1 MKYLLIAL
9 LLLTSC
15 TTAKRCTAKFP
26 PQTIT
31 IVKDSIREKITY
43 RDTTIFVTLP
53 AKIVTVKDT
62 VYVKN
67 GVVSFRPVTA
77 ESNLA
82 TASAWISNNNISLTL
97 ADKDTTL
104 IITLSNAL
112 RNAEFW
118 QSKYEKDQ
126 KTVNVPYT
134 PKFWKITGWVGIIT
148 ILLLLLFI
156 GVKLRKVLPI

>member
-9 LLLTSC
+9 LVLTSC
-15 TTAKRCTAKFP
+15 VTQKKCNLRYP

-67 GVVSFRPVTA
+67 GLVSFRPVTA

-82 TASAWISNNNISLTL
+82 TARAWISNNNISLTL

-112 RNAEFW
+112 KNAEFW
-118 QSKYEKDQ
+118 QSKYNNEKH
-126 KTVNVPYT
+126 TVNVPYT
-134 PKFWKITGWVGIIT
+134 PKFWKVTGWIGIIT

-156 GVKLRKVLPI
+156 GFKLRKVFI